1 MSFPA
6 FVTTGGSS
14 EQSAWAGSMPVM
26 LDHLSALQRYQQE
39 FLATIPLARPDA
51 HVRFCGDWT
60 VADLIEHL
68 AEIHHWAAGK
78 ARGVPESAL
87 EFESP
92 DPAER
97 YAHYAA
103 ELRDTF
109 AELDPDAPAWTLSDQ
124 GLPPEQ
130 HTGTV
135 RFWHRR
141 QALETLVHL
150 WDLRTAAGLGFD
162 PGVDAWLDCLD
173 EVVTVMHPR
182 QIRLGRIG
190 APSARVRFR
199 ADDTGQVWEL
209 AGADIAAPVVT
220 ISGSAAVLALLAWGR
235 ATPDHPG
242 LAVTGDRDLLGPALA
257 GLTP

>member
-1 MSFPA
+1 
-6 FVTTGGSS
+6 
-14 EQSAWAGSMPVM
+14 M

-68 AEIHHWAAGK
+68 AGIHHWAAGK
-78 ARGVPESAL
+78 ARGVPESPL
-87 EFESP
+87 EFEST

-103 ELRDTF
+103 ELRDAL

-124 GLPPEQ
+124 GLPPER

-150 WDLRTAAGLGFD
+150 WDLRTAAGLDFD
-162 PGVDAWLDCLD
+162 PGAEAWLDCLD
-173 EVVTVMHPR
+173 EVVAVMHPR
-182 QIRLGRIG
+182 QLRLGRIG
-190 APSARVRFR
+190 PPAVRVRFR
-199 ADDTGQVWEL
+199 PRETERVWEL
-209 AGADIAAPVVT
+209 TGADATAPVVALY
-220 ISGSAAVLALLAWGR
+220 GPAAALALLAWGR
-235 ATPDHPG
+235 ATPDDP
-242 LAVTGDRDLLGPALA
+242 AITVEGDRVLLDGVLAA